1 VTAPAAAVS
10 LAVPA
15 GPAAGLA
22 AGDLAYLFADPAC
35 ASGLGAGPRRLAGLL
50 DAGFLAGAG
59 WDPARL
65 ILEVPAG
72 HRLLGWQQCRVAG
85 CISRGDGPEQVCL
98 GCRLRLAA
106 NGLRLDELDLMPAR
120 GWQRPE
126 QCRVAGCPR
135 TWRTPRLPLCRAH
148 LHQQR
153 EVLKIGLEEFLTHP
167 GVRPLPPCGPCQV
180 TACVRG
186 RDGAGGA
193 YCGAHVDRWAKARKA
208 DPGLD
213 EQQWRAT
220 TAAIARP
227 GLVSLR
233 GLPPGLITEILFGL
247 QQRCA
252 AERRTSHKMLRTI
265 CDDMRRQQ
273 VATIAD
279 FAPGNVQRPVVG
291 SFLMHLRRAAATTE
305 TEKADDVWDLALFGH
320 GGRMS
325 FTAITQGWLRE
336 TAKRWVLEELPR
348 RRGRRVGDTVQAY
361 VNSVARLSESLRARP
376 DGGRVPAAL
385 GRGDVENFLN
395 RLAFQQSAGQV
406 SLRLRERICRDLR
419 QVFEYVRA
427 LGLTR
432 PGQPAAGLSDDF
444 ALLAGDVPHPPQPG
458 EPSRDLPAEIIA
470 QLCGHLDKLE
480 VISSPRMRTA
490 VELLI
495 DTGRRPGE
503 ICTLG
508 FGCLDRDSDAAP
520 VLVYDNHKAARLGR
534 RLPVSQATA
543 RLITDQQAW
552 TRARFPHTP
561 AAELKLLP
569 TSFANPGGR
578 KGIRTE
584 SLSERHR
591 TWVDALPPLLR
602 ADGSEYDKA
611 KITLY
616 AYRHTY
622 AQRHADAGIPADVL
636 RELMDHRLLDATRQ
650 YYRVGETRRRQAVDR
665 VAVMQ
670 FDRHGNR
677 TWQQAKA
684 LLDSEHVR
692 RAVGEVAVPFGVC
705 AEPSNVKAGGQSCPF
720 RFRCAGCDHFR
731 TDVSY
736 LPDLQAYLDDLLRSK
751 ERLLAASEL
760 DEWAKADA
768 LPSEE
773 EIIRIRRLITRINV
787 GLGELT
793 AAERDQIDQA
803 IAVVRRHRAVM
814 LGMPRIRQALPSLR
828 PGRTA

>member
-1 VTAPAAAVS
+1 VTA
-10 LAVPA
+10 LAVVA
-15 GPAAGLA
+15 DLAAPGGLA
-22 AGDLAYLFADPAC
+22 MGQPGDLAYVFGGR
-35 ASGLGAGPRRLAGLL
+35 ASAEDVDAEARHLARLL
-50 DAGFLAGAG
+50 DQDFLAGAG
-59 WDPARL
+59 WDPVL
-65 ILEVPAG
+65 QILEVPPG
-72 HRLLGWQQCRVAG
+72 HRLLGWQPCRVAG
-85 CISRGDGPEQVCL
+85 CMSRGDGPEQVCL

-106 NGLRLDELDLMPAR
+106 NGLGLDELDLMPAR
-120 GWQRPE
+120 GWQRPG
-126 QCRVAGCPR
+126 QCQVDGCPR
-135 TWRTPRLPLCRAH
+135 TWRTPQLPLCRAH

-153 EVLKIGLEEFLTHP
+153 EVLRIGLAGFLAHP
-167 GVRPLPPCGPCQV
+167 DVRPLPPCGPCQV
-180 TACVRG
+180 AACVRD
-186 RDGAGGA
+186 RDGTSGN
-193 YCGAHVDRWAKARKA
+193 YCRGHVDRWAKARKA

-213 EQQWRAT
+213 EQRWRAT
-220 TAAIARP
+220 TAPIGRP

-233 GLPPGLITEILFGL
+233 GLPPGLVIEVLFGL

-252 AERRTSHKMLRTI
+252 TERRTPHKLLRTI

-273 VATIAD
+273 VTTIAE
-279 FAPGNVQRPVVG
+279 FTPGNVQRSIVS
-291 SFLMHLRRAAATTE
+291 SFLLHLRRASATTE
-305 TEKADDVWDLALFGH
+305 TEKDKDSWDLALFGR

-325 FTAITQGWLRE
+325 FTAISQGWLRE

-348 RRGRRVGDTVQAY
+348 RRGRRVGGTVQAY
-361 VNSVARLSESLRARP
+361 VNSVARLSESLRTRR
-376 DGGRVPAAL
+376 DGGQVPAAL
-385 GRGDVENFLN
+385 GRADVENFLN
-395 RLAFQQSAGQV
+395 RLAFQQSAGQI

-419 QVFEYVRA
+419 QVFEHVRA
-427 LGLTR
+427 VGLTR
-432 PGQPAAGLSDDF
+432 PGQAAAGLSDDF
-444 ALLAGDVPHPPQPG
+444 ALLAGDVPHPPEPG
-458 EPSRDLPAEIIA
+458 EPCRDLPAEIIG
-470 QLCGHLDKLE
+470 QLCGHLDELE
-480 VISSPRMRTA
+480 AISSRRMRVA

-495 DTGRRPGE
+495 DTGRRPEE
-503 ICTLG
+503 ICAIG
-508 FGCLDRDSDAAP
+508 FDCLDRDSDGAP

-534 RLPVSQATA
+534 RLPVSEATA
-543 RLITDQQAW
+543 QLVTAQQAW
-552 TRARFPHTP
+552 TRARFPRTP

-569 TSFANPGGR
+569 TVLANPDGR

-591 TWVDALPPLLR
+591 TWVDSLPPLLR
-602 ADGSEYDKA
+602 ADGCEYDKA

-622 AQRHADAGIPADVL
+622 AQRHADAGVPVDVL

-677 TWQQAKA
+677 TWRQARA

-705 AEPSNVKAGGQSCPF
+705 AEPSNVKAGGQACPF

-736 LPDLQAYLDDLLRSK
+736 LPDLQAYLDDLLRSR
-751 ERLLAASEL
+751 ERLLAATSGL

-773 EIIRIRRLITRINV
+773 EITRIRRLITRINA

-803 IAVVRRHRAVM
+803 VAVVRRHRAVM
-814 LGMPRIRQALPSLR
+814 LGMPRIRQILPSLR
-828 PGRTA
+828 AERTA

>member
-1 VTAPAAAVS
+1 VTALAVAVS
-10 LAVPA
+10 LAAPA
-15 GPAAGLA
+15 GPATVPMAGGLP
-22 AGDLAYLFADPAC
+22 YLFADPAC
-35 ASGLGAGPRRLAGLL
+35 ASGMGLEAQRLAGLL
-50 DAGFLAGAG
+50 DPGFLAGTG
-59 WDPARL
+59 WDPMRL
-65 ILEVPAG
+65 MLEVPAS
-72 HRLLGWQQCRVAG
+72 HRLLGWQQCRAAG
-85 CISRGDGPEQVCL
+85 CISRGDGPEQICL

-106 NGLRLDELDLMPAR
+106 HGLGLDEAELIPAR

-126 QCRVAGCPR
+126 QCRVPGCPR
-135 TWRTPRLPLCRAH
+135 TWRTPQLPLCRAH

-153 EVLKIGLEEFLTHP
+153 EVLKLGLEEFLAHP
-167 GVRPLPPCGPCQV
+167 EVRPLQPCGPCQV
-180 TACVRG
+180 AACVRD
-186 RDGAGGA
+186 RDGTSGA
-193 YCGAHVDRWAKARKA
+193 YCRAHVDRWAKARKA

-213 EQQWRAT
+213 EERWRAT

-233 GLPPGLITEILFGL
+233 GLPASLIIEVLFGL

-252 AERRTSHKMLRTI
+252 AERRTSHKLLRTI

-279 FAPGNVQRPVVG
+279 FTPGNVQRSIVT
-291 SFLMHLRRAAATTE
+291 SFLMHLRRADASAE
-305 TEKADDVWDLALFGH
+305 TEKAADAWDLALFGH
-320 GGRMS
+320 GGRMT
-325 FTAITQGWLRE
+325 FTAITQDWLRE

-348 RRGRRVGDTVQAY
+348 RRGRRVGSTVQAY
-361 VNSVARLSESLRARP
+361 VNSIARLSESLRARP
-376 DGGRVPAAL
+376 DGGRVPAVL
-385 GRGDVENFLN
+385 GRTDIENFLN

-406 SLRLRERICRDLR
+406 SLRLRERVCRDLR
-419 QVFEYVRA
+419 QVFEHVRA

-432 PGQPAAGLSDDF
+432 PGQAAAGLSDDF
-444 ALLAGDVPHPPQPG
+444 ALLAGDVPHPPEPG
-458 EPSRDLPAEIIA
+458 EPSRDLPAEIIG
-470 QLCGHLDKLE
+470 QLCGRLDTLE
-480 VISSPRMRTA
+480 AISSRRMRVA
-490 VELLI
+490 VGLLI
-495 DTGRRPGE
+495 DTGRRPEE
-503 ICTLG
+503 ICAIG
-508 FGCLDRDSDAAP
+508 FDCLDRDSDGAP

-534 RLPVSQATA
+534 RLPVSEATA
-543 RLITDQQAW
+543 QLITDQQAW
-552 TRARFPHTP
+552 TRARYPRTP

-569 TSFANPGGR
+569 TVFANPDGR

-591 TWVDALPPLLR
+591 TWVDGLPPLLR

-611 KITLY
+611 KITMY

-622 AQRHADAGIPADVL
+622 AQRHADAGVPVDVL

-665 VAVMQ
+665 VTVMQ

-684 LLDSEHVR
+684 LLDSEHIR

-705 AEPSNVKAGGQSCPF
+705 AEPSNVKAGGQACPF

-751 ERLLAASEL
+751 ERLLAATEL
-760 DEWAKADA
+760 DDWAKTDA
-768 LPSEE
+768 LPSDQ
-773 EIIRIRRLITRINV
+773 EISRIRRLITRIKT
-787 GLGELT
+787 GLDELT
-793 AAERDQIDQA
+793 AGERDQIEQA
-803 IAVVRRHRAVM
+803 VAVVRQHRAVM
-814 LGMPRIRQALPSLR
+814 LGMPGIRQIQPAIR